1 MQLFQVS
8 VEKQLNRLNAEA
20 ISSNKG
26 RDPNS
31 HLIQGNS
38 LCVVV
43 LVGTVRLSP
52 TALVCPA
59 LPHPLIQ
66 LG

>member
-38 LCVVV
+38 LCVWYWWEPCGSAPQP
-43 LVGTVRLSP
+43 LF
-52 TALVCPA
+52 A
-59 LPHPLIQ
+59 LPCLTHSYS
-66 LG
+66 